1 MERAM
6 SCGSY
11 AVFIVTA
18 VLFFLRRFE
27 YRGGPKFVTNMAA
40 ACERARAAG
49 SAVLSS
55 EWVHVCCVCK

>member
-11 AVFIVTA
+11 AVFIFIVTA

-27 YRGGPKFVTNMAA
+27 YRGGLKFVTNMAA

-49 SAVLSS
+49 SAVLSNYR
-55 EWVHVCCVCK
+55 